1 VRAKLHL
8 EIQSPCAGR
17 VHVWRVAKAIADR
30 PGYEGYRDELHSLC
44 DGLSEFDEIR
54 AFVAHGSLLRSTR
67 KGNDS
72 SCAAALT

>member
-1 VRAKLHL
+1 
-8 EIQSPCAGR
+8 
-17 VHVWRVAKAIADR
+17 
-30 PGYEGYRDELHSLC
+30 LHSLC

-72 SCAAALT
+72 SCAAAQT